1 FHQTK
6 HVAFTGYG
14 RGSLAP
20 NAGVLAPSKSRKI
33 DGFHP
38 AAALGG
44 ASAIFPDFF
53 TTALV
58 ALVGRGSCAAQAQNP
73 EDEGAK
79 AMSEEI
85 RIYVADL

>member
-1 FHQTK
+1 MLQSP
-6 HVAFTGYG
+6 HVVAIHG
-14 RGSLAP
+14 AK
-20 NAGVLAPSKSRKI
+20 AGVLAPSKSRKI

-58 ALVGRGSCAAQAQNP
+58 ALVGRGSCA
-73 EDEGAK
+73 
-79 AMSEEI
+79 
-85 RIYVADL
+85 